1 MEHQAHTPLPDWI
14 LVADIPPAAF
24 VVSLVLLAIAAAQPN
39 LEGLGWIAAALV
51 VDTFALPLAM
61 PCLAFLI
68 DGLPSA
74 RSDRH
79 QTAAVV
85 AIVGNALTI
94 LAPASFLLY
103 ANL

>member
-1 MEHQAHTPLPDWI
+1 VKSETSTPLPGWI
-14 LVADIPPAAF
+14 LVMDIPPAAF
-24 VVSLVLLAIAAAQPN
+24 VFSLVLLAVGAAQDDFD
-39 LEGLGWIAAALV
+39 GLGWITAGLLV
-51 VDTFALPLAM
+51 DLIAVPLAL

-94 LAPASFLLY
+94 LTPASFLLY